1 MNYRDRSPL
10 DAGHWTF
17 FGLQRA
23 SWDNRSLSARNIFNP
38 IDHPWKFD
46 SKAVAHHRLLAITR
60 SDRAACGD
68 GRWVKVRDSFCFETE
83 GRWGRLIF
91 TGCKPHYRWERR
103 L

>member
-10 DAGHWTF
+10 DAGHWPF
-17 FGLQRA
+17 CGIRVPRLPSA
-23 SWDNRSLSARNIFNP
+23 SVAR
-38 IDHPWKFD
+38 
-46 SKAVAHHRLLAITR
+46 HRLLAITR
-60 SDRAACGD
+60 SDRAACND

-103 L
+103 R